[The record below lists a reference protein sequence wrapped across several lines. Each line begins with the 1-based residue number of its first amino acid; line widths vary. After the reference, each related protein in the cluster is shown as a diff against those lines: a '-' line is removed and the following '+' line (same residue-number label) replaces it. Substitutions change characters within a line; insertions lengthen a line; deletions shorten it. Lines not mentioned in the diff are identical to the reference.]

1 MVSCPLC
8 LCECTGITVPF
19 VRLEKPC
26 LDHPVPLP
34 GGAVLPIGFSGPA
47 FVVWSWSLKSVG
59 GTAGGRTCCS
69 REVHTPGVPT

>member
-8 LCECTGITVPF
+8 PGECTGITVPF

-34 GGAVLPIGFSGPA
+34 GGAVLPIGFPRPDLRGL
-47 FVVWSWSLKSVG
+47 VVESEERRRDCR
-59 GTAGGRTCCS
+59 GTKLLFS
-69 REVHTPGVPT
+69 